1 MTSSPA
7 APGSAS
13 SPTPRILEPEPDLV
27 DVRPQPWDSAAMV
40 GSRTIQVSFYGGYR
54 ECFGLDRVEV
64 RERPDRVVISV
75 FIGRKPE
82 AEVCIDI
89 AEFQAVR
96 VTLDEP
102 VGDREIVDGTAVA

>member
-1 MTSSPA
+1 VTSSPT
-7 APGSAS
+7 APGSAP

-27 DVRPQPWDSAAMV
+27 DVRPQPWDSAAML
-40 GSRTIQVSFYGGYR
+40 GPRTIQLSFYGGYR
-54 ECFGLDRVEV
+54 ECFGLDRVEL
-64 RERPDRVVISV
+64 REQPDRVVISV